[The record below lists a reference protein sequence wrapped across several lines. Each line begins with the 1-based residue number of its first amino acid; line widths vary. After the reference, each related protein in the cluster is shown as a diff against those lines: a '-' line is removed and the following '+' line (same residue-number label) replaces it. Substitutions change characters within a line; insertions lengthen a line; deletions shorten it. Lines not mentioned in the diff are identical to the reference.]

1 MIIVVEGPSASG
13 KTTWIQTHALDGV
26 VAESA
31 PADPPEDASAAA
43 LFWAENGARRWEQA
57 IATEQRAGISV
68 CDTDPLKLHY
78 GWSLWRIGA
87 GSRQVFKR

>member
-1 MIIVVEGPSASG
+1 VIIVVEGPSASG

-31 PADPPEDASAAA
+31 LADPPEDASAAA